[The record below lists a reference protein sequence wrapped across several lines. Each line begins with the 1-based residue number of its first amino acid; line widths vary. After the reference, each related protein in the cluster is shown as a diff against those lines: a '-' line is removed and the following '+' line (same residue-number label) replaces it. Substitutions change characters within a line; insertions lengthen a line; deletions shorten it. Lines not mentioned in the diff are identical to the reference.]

1 MSSIPSCKII
11 IAMDSFKGCLSS
23 SEAGQAVMEEI
34 RENFPS
40 IEVAC
45 IPVSDGGD
53 GMLDVL
59 MQATG
64 GKYITFNVHDPLM
77 HLHTARY
84 GLSPD
89 GRTAFIE
96 MAIAS
101 GINLVPPA
109 QRNPMLTSTYGT
121 GELIRDALKRGCR
134 DFIIGLGGSATNDA
148 GLGMLQAL
156 GFRFL
161 NSQKEVLGT
170 RPGEAMNG
178 MLMGEVASVDT
189 SCVCPELWEARFLL
203 ACDVQAPFHGLQG
216 AAYVFAPQKGADE
229 NIVKA
234 LDRNLEHIASV
245 IRQETGKDIAKLP
258 GAGAAGGM
266 GGAMI
271 AFLDATI
278 KPGAKV
284 MLNALRFKER
294 IAEANLVITGE
305 GKSDR
310 QTLMGKIPSGIL
322 EEAIRQGIPTLL
334 LSGSIEDVDEL
345 NRAGF
350 LGVFSTT
357 PYPMPLA
364 QAMMPHTAQDNI
376 RKATRQIIRVLLY
389 DLLSARDKHHCP
401 LLTES
406 T

>member
-1 MSSIPSCKII
+1 
-11 IAMDSFKGCLSS
+11 
-23 SEAGQAVMEEI
+23 
-34 RENFPS
+34 
-40 IEVAC
+40 
-45 IPVSDGGD
+45 
-53 GMLDVL
+53 
-59 MQATG
+59 
-64 GKYITFNVHDPLM
+64 
-77 HLHTARY
+77 
-84 GLSPD
+84 
-89 GRTAFIE
+89 
-96 MAIAS
+96 
-101 GINLVPPA
+101 
-109 QRNPMLTSTYGT
+109 
-121 GELIRDALKRGCR
+121 
-134 DFIIGLGGSATNDA
+134 
-148 GLGMLQAL
+148 
-156 GFRFL
+156 
-161 NSQKEVLGT
+161 
-170 RPGEAMNG
+170 
-178 MLMGEVASVDT
+178 
-189 SCVCPELWEARFLL
+189 
-203 ACDVQAPFHGLQG
+203 
-216 AAYVFAPQKGADE
+216 
-229 NIVKA
+229 
-234 LDRNLEHIASV
+234 
-245 IRQETGKDIAKLP
+245 
-258 GAGAAGGM
+258 
-266 GGAMI
+266 MI